1 MATIDPTLAMPDAKF
16 HQILGPEAQPG
27 FLDESELN
35 LVWGNKWG
43 AADEFSR
50 LRTVMLR
57 RPSQGLEEVAQLGQS
72 AWREDLNCY
81 LDPNHH
87 WYWAGD
93 ELPDLE
99 LLHSQFD
106 GFIKALEREN
116 VEVVL
121 VPESE
126 PRFTKSVFT
135 RDPLF
140 TVPGGAVIGR
150 MAARMR
156 RGEEQA
162 ITQTVAAA
170 GLPILGTITGT
181 GLAEGGS
188 FMKVRRDLAFFGT
201 SVRCN
206 AEGFRQLHNIL
217 EEQGIA
223 LERVSM
229 PGYQIHIDLCCSM
242 LDDDLALVNSRIAPY
257 DFLTRLWELGIE
269 TVEVEPEE
277 EWACNLLALDRRK
290 LFFPSHLVRTAEKL
304 NSSYGV
310 EIIPVDYREM
320 NKNGGGLH
328 CSTMELRRDW

>member
-1 MATIDPTLAMPDAKF
+1 MGHEDPTVRMPDAKF
-16 HQILGPEAQPG
+16 HHILGPEPAPA
-27 FLDESELN
+27 FLEESELQS
-35 LVWGNKWG
+35 VWGAKWG

-50 LRTVMLR
+50 LRTVMVR
-57 RPSQGLEEVAQLGQS
+57 RPSKGLEEVAQLGES
-72 AWREDLNCY
+72 AYRPDLNCY

-87 WYWAGD
+87 WYWGGH

-99 LLHSQFD
+99 LLHSQWD
-106 GFIKALEREN
+106 NFIAAMKREG
-116 VEVVL
+116 VEVVE
-121 VPESE
+121 VPEAE
-126 PRFTKSVFT
+126 ARFTKSVFT

-140 TVPGGAVIGR
+140 TIPGGAIIGR

-162 ITQTVAAA
+162 ITQTVAAQ

-188 FMKVRRDLAFFGT
+188 FAKVRRDLAFFGT

-206 AEGFRQLHNIL
+206 AEGYRQLADIL
-217 EEQGIA
+217 EEQGIR

-229 PGYQIHIDLCCSM
+229 PGYQIHIDLCLAM

-257 DFLTRLWELGIE
+257 DFLNRLWELGIE
-269 TVEVEPEE
+269 TVEVEPDED
-277 EWACNLLALDRRK
+277 WACNLLSLDRRK
-290 LFFPSHLVRTAEKL
+290 IFFPAHLVKTAEKL
-304 NSSYGV
+304 NSKYNV
-310 EIIPVDYREM
+310 DIIPIEYREM